1 MSHFSN
7 HQKIKEWKNREFK
20 RKIET
25 LQSRK
30 KRKKLQILKMSQ
42 KFTIWA
48 ESLILAGISNAM
60 IFGISISSVPEN
72 IGKADDMAS
81 EFQKNFIYFY
91 SLFLKLQIC

>member
-48 ESLILAGISNAM
+48 ESLILAGISNT
-60 IFGISISSVPEN
+60 IFLVSVSVQYLKKF
-72 IGKADDMAS
+72 GKADDMAS
-81 EFQKNFIYFY
+81 EFQKISFIFIH
-91 SLFLKLQIC
+91 FF